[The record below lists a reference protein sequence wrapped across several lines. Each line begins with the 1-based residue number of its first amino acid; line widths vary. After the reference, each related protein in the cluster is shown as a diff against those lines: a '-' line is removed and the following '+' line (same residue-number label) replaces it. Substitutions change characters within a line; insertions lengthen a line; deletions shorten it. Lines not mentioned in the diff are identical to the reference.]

1 MGVREDQHELT
12 PCPWT
17 AAAIAYAK
25 GGPGADDDAAV
36 ERHISSCDACRRILG
51 AYARLVEPEV
61 TDEEERLINSIE
73 RPVIK
78 AAVALYPK
86 RPQPHSKGRSAW
98 PALKRRWAPIAASVA
113 LASAL
118 VLTFV
123 IVINSK
129 KSMLERGQ
137 EAYLLGVSQRR
148 PLQYRITESPYA
160 QYARLRGDAEQRQ
173 LTSAHF
179 LLQTALSQEP
189 SPQARHALGR
199 VLLAKGDAQAA
210 LSMLNDALA
219 ATPNDLS
226 LRCDKAI
233 ALAEDKDFE
242 GAKREI
248 EAVLKSD
255 PAYPEAIFN
264 YAIINYQTGRKDV
277 AAEYLRRLQS
287 TDPSSQWTAELNTL
301 VNSPK

>member
-1 MGVREDQHELT
+1 MGVREDQHELA

-17 AAAIAYAK
+17 GAAIVYAK
-25 GGPGADDDAAV
+25 GGPGADDDAAI
-36 ERHISSCDACRRILG
+36 ERHISSCDACRQVLS

-73 RPVIK
+73 KPVIK

-86 RPQPHSKGRSAW
+86 RPQPHLKGRSPW
-98 PALKRRWAPIAASVA
+98 PALKRWWAPIAATVA
-113 LASAL
+113 LASTL

-160 QYARLRGDAEQRQ
+160 PYARLRGDAEQRQ

-189 SPQARHALGR
+189 APQARHALGR
-199 VLLAKGDAQAA
+199 VLLAKGDASAA
-210 LSMLNDALA
+210 LEILSQASDEK
-219 ATPNDLS
+219 PGDLG
-226 LRCDKAI
+226 LRSDRAV
-233 ALAEDKDFE
+233 ALAETGNIEDALREF
-242 GAKREI
+242 GAILNE
-248 EAVLKSD
+248 D
-255 PAYPEAIFN
+255 PRQPAALFN
-264 YAIINYQTGRKDV
+264 RTIINVRLGKPEQV
-277 AAEYLRRLQS
+277 AEDLRRLATIEPNS
-287 TDPSSQWTAELNTL
+287 PWAAELLNQT
-301 VNSPK
+301 KGQ

>member
-1 MGVREDQHELT
+1 MGVREDQHELA

-17 AAAIAYAK
+17 AAAIVYAK
-25 GGPGADDDAAV
+25 GGPGADDDAAI
-36 ERHISSCDACRRILG
+36 ERHISSCDACRQVLS

-73 RPVIK
+73 KPVIK

-86 RPQPHSKGRSAW
+86 RPQPHLKGRSPW
-98 PALKRRWAPIAASVA
+98 PALKRRWLPIAATVA
-113 LASAL
+113 LASTL

-160 QYARLRGDAEQRQ
+160 PYARLRGDAEQRQ

-199 VLLAKGDAQAA
+199 VLLAKGDASAA
-210 LSMLNDALA
+210 LEILSQTSDEKPGDLGLRSDLA
-219 ATPNDLS
+219 V
-226 LRCDKAI
+226 
-233 ALAEDKDFE
+233 ALAETGNIEDALRE
-242 GAKREI
+242 YGAI
-248 EAVLKSD
+248 LKED
-255 PAYPEAIFN
+255 PRQPAALFN
-264 YAIINYQTGRKDV
+264 RAIINVRLGKPEQV
-277 AAEYLRRLQS
+277 AEDLRRLATIEPNS
-287 TDPSSQWTAELNTL
+287 PWAAELLNQT
-301 VNSPK
+301 KGQ

>member
-1 MGVREDQHELT
+1 MGVREDQHELA

-17 AAAIAYAK
+17 AAAIVYAK
-25 GGPGADDDAAV
+25 GGPGADDDAAI
-36 ERHISSCDACRRILG
+36 ERHISSCDACRQVLS

-73 RPVIK
+73 KPVIK

-86 RPQPHSKGRSAW
+86 RPQRHLKDRSPW
-98 PALKRRWAPIAASVA
+98 PALKRWWLPIAATVA
-113 LASAL
+113 LASTL

-160 QYARLRGDAEQRQ
+160 PYARLRGDAEQRQ

-189 SPQARHALGR
+189 SPQARHAMGR
-199 VLLAKGDAQAA
+199 VLLAKGDASAA
-210 LSMLNDALA
+210 LEILSQASDEK
-219 ATPNDLS
+219 PGDLD
-226 LRCDKAI
+226 LRSDRAV
-233 ALAEDKDFE
+233 ALAETGNIEDALREF
-242 GAKREI
+242 GAILNE
-248 EAVLKSD
+248 D
-255 PAYPEAIFN
+255 PRQPAALFN
-264 YAIINYQTGRKDV
+264 RTIINVRLGKPEQV
-277 AAEYLRRLQS
+277 AEDLRRLA
-287 TDPSSQWTAELNTL
+287 TIEP
-301 VNSPK
+301 NSPWTVELLNQTKGQ

>member
-17 AAAIAYAK
+17 AAAIVYAK
-25 GGPGADDDAAV
+25 GGPGADDDAAI
-36 ERHISSCDACRRILG
+36 ERHISSCDACRQVLS

-73 RPVIK
+73 KPVIK

-86 RPQPHSKGRSAW
+86 RPQPHLKGRSPW
-98 PALKRRWAPIAASVA
+98 SALKRRWAPIAATVA
-113 LASAL
+113 LASTL

-160 QYARLRGDAEQRQ
+160 PYARLRGDAEQRQ

-199 VLLAKGDAQAA
+199 VLLARGDASAA
-210 LSMLNDALA
+210 LEILSQASDEK
-219 ATPNDLS
+219 PGDLG
-226 LRCDKAI
+226 LRSDRAV
-233 ALAEDKDFE
+233 ALAETGNIGEALREF
-242 GAKREI
+242 GAILNE
-248 EAVLKSD
+248 D
-255 PAYPEAIFN
+255 PRQPAALFN
-264 YAIINYQTGRKDV
+264 RAIINVRLGKPEQV
-277 AAEYLRRLQS
+277 AEDLRRLATIEPNS
-287 TDPSSQWTAELNTL
+287 PWAAELLNQT
-301 VNSPK
+301 KGQ